1 MTPREPPPHLLSSRT
16 EDHNHAAKTLG
27 QCQQTGLDNEARRD
41 HNPEGR
47 LAAVNTP
54 RETEK
59 SAESRRSKSKSNGKI
74 DLLPTLKTDHSRAT
88 AATTVPNSQKEY

>member
-41 HNPEGR
+41 HNPERR
-47 LAAVNTP
+47 LAAANTP

-59 SAESRRSKSKSNGKI
+59 SAESRRSKVMSGRRQSPEAI
-74 DLLPTLKTDHSRAT
+74 DDQQNP
-88 AATTVPNSQKEY
+88 P